1 MNKFCIVGLGEHAR
15 KKIIPAIRNL
25 KNVHIAAVTSSLDFR
40 ENDVLKFD
48 TIDQAISKLDKDY
61 IFYIST
67 PPSTHYELAKKL
79 LLNDFNCLIEK
90 PIFLFAEE
98 FESIKN
104 IARTRSKYFFECF
117 MHRYGNIYSEF
128 IEIYQK
134 EIDNIKSL
142 DIKFC
147 IPKIPSN
154 TFRSIKNISSSLIYD
169 IGCYPISLIND
180 ISENNE
186 IKIVSI
192 ENYGNYSKEKF
203 KITGKINQINLNINF
218 GIDDN
223 YENFVKINLKN
234 KFCIKFE
241 YFFYGRKA
249 EKKIITN
256 NDNLSKIR
264 IINDGNLFEEML
276 KKVKTDIH
284 KNQKLINVNIKR
296 NILDL
301 ELLISQYTNFN
312 NHAP

>member
-25 KNVHIAAVTSSLDFR
+25 KNVQIAVVTSSLDFR

-104 IARTRSKYFFECF
+104 IAKTRSKYFFECF
-117 MHRYGNIYSEF
+117 MHRYGKIYSEF
-128 IEIYQK
+128 IEIFHK
-134 EIDNIKSL
+134 NRDNIKSL

-192 ENYGNYSKEKF
+192 ENYGNYSKENF
-203 KITGKINQINLNINF
+203 KIMGKMNQINLNINF
-218 GIDDN
+218 GIDNN
-223 YENFVKINLKN
+223 YENFVKINFKN
-234 KFCIKFE
+234 KFYVKFE

-256 NDNLSKIR
+256 NNTNDKIR
-264 IINDGNLFEEML
+264 TINDGNLFEEML

-312 NHAP
+312 HHAS